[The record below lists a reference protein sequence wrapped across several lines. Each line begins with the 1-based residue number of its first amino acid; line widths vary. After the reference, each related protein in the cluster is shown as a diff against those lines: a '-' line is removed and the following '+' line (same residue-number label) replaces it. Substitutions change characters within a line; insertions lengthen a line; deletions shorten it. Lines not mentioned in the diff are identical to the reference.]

1 MDACLQDAFCVYS
14 HVATIVVGL
23 LAFWALN
30 RPAAPMPTIDYS
42 LAPDKRRRAAET
54 PAPVRT
60 KVYTRALALLEEEMG
75 DWYINRMVE
84 LELAALFRKK
94 GRVEADEDEE
104 DDDEI
109 VDEDAEHED
118 DEDADHEGDDEGDD
132 DEDDEDGDDEDEDDE
147 GDDEDDEDEDED
159 EDDDVED
166 DDEEDADYVKVP
178 SGTKSLRDVVIAQLN
193 AAVEIAKREA
203 IVDFATHA
211 DPAMSP
217 EDRAAAIQRVC
228 EDASRAATEKFLRKE
243 D

>member
-54 PAPVRT
+54 PVPVRT

-109 VDEDAEHED
+109 VDEDADHED
-118 DEDADHEGDDEGDD
+118 DEDADHESDDEGDDDDESDDEDD
-132 DEDDEDGDDEDEDDE
+132 DEDDEDDDE
-147 GDDEDDEDEDED
+147 GDDEDDEIDEVDGD
-159 EDDDVED
+159 
-166 DDEEDADYVKVP
+166 EDADYVKVP
-178 SGTKSLRDVVIAQLN
+178 SGAKSQRDVVIAQLN
-193 AAVEIAKREA
+193 AAVETAKREA